1 MKTGYKLELQTQ
13 KTTNLLGNTEKDINE
28 EKTEEMFQNLR

>member
-1 MKTGYKLELQTQ
+1 MTTGYKLELQTQ
-13 KTTNLLGNTEKDINE
+13 KTTNLLGNTEKDINK